1 MLVQWC
7 HGAPGIVTSLAP
19 FPASLSPD
27 LEEMLVEAGSTIWE
41 AGPLAKG
48 FGLCHG
54 TAGNGLAFLGLY
66 ERTGAPDWLDR
77 ARRFAM
83 HAVGQYEEMRERHGR
98 GRYTLWTGDAGLALY
113 LAQCIEGRAGVPS
126 LDYL

>member
-1 MLVQWC
+1 ML
-7 HGAPGIVTSLAP
+7 AA
-19 FPASLSPD
+19 
-27 LEEMLVEAGSTIWE
+27 AGNTIWE

-54 TAGNGLAFLGLY
+54 TAGNGLAFLALY
-66 ERTGAPDWLDR
+66 ERMGVAIWLER

-83 HAVGQYEEMRERHGR
+83 HAIGQYEAMRERHGR

-113 LAQCIEGRAGVPS
+113 LAQCIDGKAGVPS